1 MHKTAKFYDAG
12 VVVVLLL
19 LLVLVMSQGGEFSE
33 ETPPPHTPAKVQI
46 ISKTIEAKWT
56 HKGRWDY
63 GYLVM
68 VKVMN
73 LGPRGPVKVKCR
85 LWTKKGSWTK
95 YKTIYLDHKET
106 ETVIISFFEPSP
118 WQKARYYVW
127 VERG

>member
-1 MHKTAKFYDAG
+1 VHKTAKFYDAG

-33 ETPPPHTPAKVQI
+33 ET
-46 ISKTIEAKWT
+46 AKWT

-95 YKTIYLDHKET
+95 YKTIYLDYKQT